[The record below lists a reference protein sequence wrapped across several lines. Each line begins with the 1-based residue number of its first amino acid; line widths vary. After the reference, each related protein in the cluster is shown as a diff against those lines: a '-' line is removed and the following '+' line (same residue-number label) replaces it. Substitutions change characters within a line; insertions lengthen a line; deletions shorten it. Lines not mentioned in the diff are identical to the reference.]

1 MAEYVK
7 LYSKKKIQRKTSKGK
22 MCIRQKSAGKYVEV
36 SKSPFPLD
44 SHRKC
49 LILVD
54 QTETT
59 CMKCYLPGKLTW
71 NPGVLLGAGHTWA

>member
-1 MAEYVK
+1 MIARKTHQTQHIVILMAEYVK

-44 SHRKC
+44 STQKV
-49 LILVD
+49 LS
-54 QTETT
+54 T
-59 CMKCYLPGKLTW
+59 CRSNYKQH
-71 NPGVLLGAGHTWA
+71 V

>member
-1 MAEYVK
+1 
-7 LYSKKKIQRKTSKGK
+7 

-36 SKSPFPLD
+36 SKSPFPD
-44 SHRKC
+44 SQKV

-59 CMKCYLPGKLTW
+59 CMKCYLPGKLLPEIQGFYW
-71 NPGVLLGAGHTWA
+71 VLDTHEPR